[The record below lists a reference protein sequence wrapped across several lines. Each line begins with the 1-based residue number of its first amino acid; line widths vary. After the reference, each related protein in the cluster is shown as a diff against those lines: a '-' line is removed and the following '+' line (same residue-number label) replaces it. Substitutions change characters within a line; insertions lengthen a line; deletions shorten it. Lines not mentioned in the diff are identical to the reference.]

1 MIILV
6 TESPQDEPGHPP
18 GGRDGG
24 VEEGRGA
31 PGEADRPQHVQ
42 EEEAG
47 GGHLPTSP
55 REVRSQHLLNISFY
69 LNNPFF

>member
-1 MIILV
+1 MIIFV

-24 VEEGRGA
+24 VPQGGGTA
-31 PGEADRPQHVQ
+31 GQTDRPQHVQ

-55 REVRSQHLLNISFY
+55 REVGSQHLLNISFY